1 MLSAWN
7 PVTQKEHWFAPG
19 GGSNGGGA
27 LATAGNLV
35 FQVLND
41 GRLVAYSA
49 DKGEKLLE
57 IATGQTSGMGP
68 PMTYMLD
75 GKQYVALLG
84 GQGRVIGRGGPP
96 PGAPVPPPAAAPPA
110 TATPAA
116 AATPP
121 PPVVSPRLYVYAL
134 DAKAP

>member
-35 FQVLND
+35 FQALND

-57 IATGQTSGMGP
+57 IETGQTAGMGP
-68 PMTYMLD
+68 PMTFMIE
-75 GKQYVALLG
+75 GKQYIAVMG
-84 GQGRVIGRGGPP
+84 GQGMVTGGRG
-96 PGAPVPPPAAAPPA
+96 AVTPPAAVIP
-110 TATPAA
+110 
-116 AATPP
+116 
-121 PPVVSPRLYVYAL
+121 PRLYVYTLKTDSAN
-134 DAKAP
+134 